1 MRFHYSPQRMGLAIL
16 SGGLAFVGTASATEL
31 LLDGSFENAVDTS
44 NPIIKVGGV
53 PNPAVGQGWSTF
65 STYLY
70 STQYT
75 MPGPVNS
82 GVGFLRPYA
91 TGVGGIAQSSDNV
104 FQTVSLLTGTLTAAK
119 IDAGQAS
126 FTMSAW
132 FSSYLTQGDH
142 SELTLQFLDEAG
154 QEVGTSELLGGA
166 DFVQA
171 IPTGENSK
179 YTNAKEWAQDL
190 RTGTIPARARTARVN
205 LQSTPVAGS
214 PDGYVDV
221 VSLDVVDT
229 TLTIPALTSA
239 SPGNNA
245 AGAGPVVNIAVT
257 LQDRVTSVNPATI
270 RLFLNDLPVTP
281 TITTSQGRT
290 DVSFAAG
297 LLPALSSQTYRI
309 IFGDTS
315 TPSLSQTNS
324 FTFTVANY
332 LTLPESQATPLG
344 SEDATKPGFN
354 VNVFQVDTLGSDEA
368 TPIQANLPA
377 SIGFLESVLSGLVG
391 PNRADLSTASQTNQM
406 VVPGV
411 INWVNSSGVAANFP
425 DDTAFPGIP
434 GTTSSEDSFVHEATT
449 YLRFPTAGFYQLGI
463 NNEDAFRLTA
473 SGTGVQTLRIK
484 GATEFVV
491 PCVPIATNITSLSF
505 GGSLPSTP
513 LTAPIVYGTP
523 SGSPDEACDLSSN
536 TALAGKIV
544 LIDRDA
550 TPGLCTS
557 ADKAEQAQLAGALA
571 VILITPGDVGY
582 PFRLGDVNANVK
594 IPVLVISEAFAGAN
608 LKGLLQQSVSLTG
621 TIQTDTEPRIAEWD
635 GPKGFGAVDVT
646 AGFAVPK
653 AGVYPMRLVSGQES
667 GRANL
672 EFFSIKANG
681 SRVLVNDSTDPESLL
696 AFRARTAVV
705 APPQFNAP
713 ALVNGNLTLS
723 WTGSGVL
730 QEASGLSGPW
740 TPSANQSNPQ
750 SVPATADGRVFRVVQ

>member
-1 MRFHYSPQRMGLAIL
+1 MRSHYSPQRMGLAIL
-16 SGGLAFVGTASATEL
+16 SGGLAFVGTASAAEL
-31 LLDGSFENAVDTS
+31 LLDGSFENAVESS
-44 NPIIKVGGV
+44 NPIIRIGGV
-53 PNPAVGQGWSTF
+53 PNPTVGQGWSTF

-82 GVGFLRPYA
+82 GVGYLRPYPS
-91 TGVGGIAQSSDNV
+91 GVGGIAQSSDDV
-104 FQTVSLLTGTLTAAK
+104 FQTVSLLTGTLTPAK

-142 SELTLQFLDEAG
+142 SELTLQFLDESG
-154 QEVGTSELLGGA
+154 QEVGTSELLGGF

-190 RTGTIPARARTARVN
+190 RTGTIPARARTARVT

-214 PDGYVDV
+214 PDGYVDL

-229 TLTIPALTSA
+229 TLTIPALTGA

-245 AGAGPVVNIAVT
+245 AGVGPVVTLAVT

-270 RLFLNDLPVTP
+270 RLFLNDVPVTP
-281 TITTSQGRT
+281 TITASQGRT
-290 DVSFAAG
+290 EVTYAAG

-324 FTFTVANY
+324 FTFTVASY
-332 LTLPESQATPLG
+332 LTLPESLATPLG
-344 SEDATKPGFN
+344 SEDTTKPGFN
-354 VNVFQVDTLGSDEA
+354 VNVFQVDTLGTGEV
-368 TPIQANLPA
+368 IKANLEA
-377 SIGFLESVLSGLVG
+377 SIGLLESVLAGHVG
-391 PNRADLSTASQTNQM
+391 SNKADLSTASQTNQI

-411 INWVNSSGVAANFP
+411 INWVNGTGVAANFP

-434 GTTSSEDSFVHEATT
+434 GTTSSEESFVHEVTT
-449 YLRFPTAGFYQLGI
+449 FLRFPTAGFYQLGV
-463 NNEDAFRLTA
+463 NNEDAYRLTA
-473 SGTGVQTLRIK
+473 GGTGVQTLRIK

-491 PCVPIATNITSLSF
+491 PCVPIATNITGLSF
-505 GGSLPSTP
+505 GGSLPATP

-523 SGSPDEACDLSSN
+523 TGSPDEGCDLAGK

-550 TPGLCTS
+550 TTGLCTS
-557 ADKAEQAQLAGALA
+557 ADKAEQAQLAGAVA
-571 VILITPGDVGY
+571 VILITPGDGGY
-582 PFRLGDVNANVK
+582 PPRLGDANPNVR
-594 IPVLVISEAFAGAN
+594 IPVLVISDTFAGAN
-608 LKGLLQQSVSLTG
+608 LKAQLQQSVSLTG
-621 TIQTDTEPRIAEWD
+621 TIQTDTEPRISEWD

-646 AGFAVPK
+646 SGFAVPK
-653 AGVYPMRLVSGQES
+653 AGVYPMRLVSGQEN

-681 SRVLVNDSTDPESLL
+681 SRVLVNDPTDPEALR
-696 AFRARTAVV
+696 AFRTRTVVV

-713 ALVNGNLTLS
+713 TLVNGSLTLS

-730 QEASGLSGPW
+730 QEAPGLNGPW
-740 TPSANQSNPQ
+740 IPAANQSNPQ
-750 SVPATADGRVFRVVQ
+750 SVPTTAAGRVYRVVQ